1 MSDDVGG
8 HLLVDLPL
16 AVVLGGDGPE
26 VHALGGLVDLDGL
39 FVFHGGGVIKGI

>member
-1 MSDDVGG
+1 MLDDVDL

-16 AVVLGGDGPE
+16 AVVLGSEGPE
-26 VHALGGLVDLDGL
+26 VHAGGLVDLNGF